1 MKRKKKV
8 LVSIAIII
16 SLLLG
21 WALFFHY
28 YPVEKLVND
37 IGIRNTYFAA
47 FMFAVIGGFSFV
59 TGTSLYAALIAL
71 ARGGV
76 NPYMLGLIAGGGIF
90 ISDSL
95 FYFVATKMRS
105 VITSI
110 TSKWERVFRRIWK
123 VVYQMP
129 PWIVYTAIFLYAAFA
144 PIPNDILL
152 AVLALSGYNYR
163 EFAVFLFLGDM
174 VMTLLLTTIGANAYM

>member
-1 MKRKKKV
+1 MKKKKKV
-8 LVSIAIII
+8 FVSIAIVL
-16 SLLLG
+16 SLLAA

-28 YPVEKLVND
+28 YPVEKLVDD
-37 IGIRNTYFAA
+37 IGIRNTYLAA
-47 FMFAVIGGFSFV
+47 FTFAVIGGFSFV

-76 NPYMLGLIAGGGIF
+76 NPYVLGIIAGLGIF

-105 VITSI
+105 VITNI
-110 TSKWERVFRRIWK
+110 TFKWERVFRRIWK
-123 VVYQMP
+123 VVYKMP
-129 PWIVYTAIFLYAAFA
+129 PWVVYMAIFLYSAFA

-174 VMTLLLTTIGANAYM
+174 VMALLLTTIGANAYM

>member
-1 MKRKKKV
+1 MTKAKK
-8 LVSIAIII
+8 LYSSIAIIF

-28 YPVEKLVND
+28 YPVEKIVSD
-37 IGIRNTYFAA
+37 IGIQNTYLAA
-47 FMFAVIGGFSFV
+47 FAFSVIGGFSFI

-76 NPYMLGLIAGGGIF
+76 NPYILGVIAGLGIF
-90 ISDSL
+90 LSDTL
-95 FYFVATKMRS
+95 FYFVAVKMRS

-110 TSKWERVFRRIWK
+110 TYKWERVFRRIWK

-129 PWIVYTAIFLYAAFA
+129 PWVVYAGIFCYAAFS

-152 AVLALSGYNYR
+152 AVLALSGYQYR

-174 VMTLLLTTIGANAYM
+174 VMSMLLTTISAAS